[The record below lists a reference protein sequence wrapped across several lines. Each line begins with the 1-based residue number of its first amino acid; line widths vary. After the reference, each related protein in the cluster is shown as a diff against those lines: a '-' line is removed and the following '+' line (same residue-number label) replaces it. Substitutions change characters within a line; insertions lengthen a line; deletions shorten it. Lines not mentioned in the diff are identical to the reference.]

1 MVDPVVEQRR
11 ADYMECLYEQSGR
24 TNCIYTGLFEE
35 RRRYLLERDMREVL
49 DLEVR

>member
-1 MVDPVVEQRR
+1 MVDSVVEQRR
-11 ADYMECLYEQSGR
+11 ADYMEWLYEQSGR

-49 DLEVR
+49 DSEAR

>member
-11 ADYMECLYEQSGR
+11 ADYMEWLYEQSGR

-35 RRRYLLERDMREVL
+35 RRRYLIERDMREAL

>member
-11 ADYMECLYEQSGR
+11 ADYMEWLYEQSGR

-35 RRRYLLERDMREVL
+35 RRRYLVERDMREVL

>member
-11 ADYMECLYEQSGR
+11 ADYMEWLYEQSGR

-49 DLEVR
+49 DSEAR

>member
-11 ADYMECLYEQSGR
+11 ADYMEWLYEQSGR

-35 RRRYLLERDMREVL
+35 RRRYLVERDMSEAL
-49 DLEVR
+49 DSEAR

>member
-11 ADYMECLYEQSGR
+11 ADYMEWLYEQSGR

-35 RRRYLLERDMREVL
+35 RRRYLLERDMSEVL
-49 DLEVR
+49 DSEAR

>member
-11 ADYMECLYEQSGR
+11 ADYMEWLYEQSGR

-35 RRRYLLERDMREVL
+35 RRRDLVERDMREAL

>member
-11 ADYMECLYEQSGR
+11 ADYMEWLYEQSGR

-35 RRRYLLERDMREVL
+35 RRRYLVERDMREAL

>member
-11 ADYMECLYEQSGR
+11 ADYMEWLYEQSGR

-35 RRRYLLERDMREVL
+35 RRRYLLERDMREAL
-49 DLEVR
+49 DLDVR

>member
-11 ADYMECLYEQSGR
+11 ADYMQWLYEQSGR

-49 DLEVR
+49 DSEAR